1 MTPSDHSVPVPAA
14 WRRGLSSEKPIIGT
28 LLSSDDGSEQ
38 EWEAAFR
45 EFIDC
50 ESDSDGEFISQCTAE
65 TPTEASVKAGPSPT
79 SALPARPVRRTTK
92 ARRRRGP
99 YRGVRQRPWGKWA
112 SEIRDPVKGVR
123 LWIGTFDTAA
133 DAARAYDAEAR
144 RIHGARARTNFPAST
159 AEASSASSSASSST
173 TSAAP
178 LELERCADDVLDGLL
193 AGIHDI

>member
-14 WRRGLSSEKPIIGT
+14 WRRGLSSGKPSIDT

-38 EWEAAFR
+38 QWEAAFR
-45 EFIDC
+45 EFIDR

-65 TPTEASVKAGPSPT
+65 TPTEAAVEAGLGPKP
-79 SALPARPVRRTTK
+79 ALPARPVRRTMK

-112 SEIRDPVKGVR
+112 SEIRDPVKGFR

-144 RIHGARARTNFPAST
+144 RIHGARAKTNFPDST
-159 AEASSASSSASSST
+159 AEASSASSSASST

-178 LELERCADDVLDGLL
+178 LELECCADDVLDGLL